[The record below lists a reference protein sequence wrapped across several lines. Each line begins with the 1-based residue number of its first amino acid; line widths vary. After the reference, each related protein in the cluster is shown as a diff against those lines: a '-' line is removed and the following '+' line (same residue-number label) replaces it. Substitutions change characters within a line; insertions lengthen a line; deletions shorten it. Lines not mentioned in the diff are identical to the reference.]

1 LQRKLGNRIR
11 VKMVSTYRF
20 IKDIVAQ
27 VLLINVPIKK
37 LGDVGI
43 YKHTNIDDQCIVTAL
58 KERQ

>member
-1 LQRKLGNRIR
+1 
-11 VKMVSTYRF
+11 MVSTYRF